1 MKNKDF
7 QEEKARTQ
15 DPNDGTRFP
24 PNNSYNLFK
33 SVKELEG
40 IPKKNIHTVTDKQGK
55 KLTNINSVLKRWKE
69 HFEEHLN
76 KEFPHHEAA
85 IDEINE
91 NNHGDEPL
99 DPITKDEVRRSISAM
114 KNYKAPG
121 ADAMSAEVLKA
132 GGDEMIKFLVMLFN
146 KVWREEN
153 PTLEWSKMIVTPVH
167 KKGNKTD
174 PSNYRAISLLSIPG
188 KVFSHILLQRIK
200 QRSEKFTK
208 EN

>member
-1 MKNKDF
+1 MKEF
-7 QEEKARTQ
+7 
-15 DPNDGTRFP
+15 
-24 PNNSYNLFK
+24 
-33 SVKELEG
+33 
-40 IPKKNIHTVTDKQGK
+40 PKKTIHTVTDKQGK

-91 NNHGDEPL
+91 NNHRDEPL

-114 KNYKAPG
+114 KNRKAPG
-121 ADAMSAEVLKA
+121 ADAISAEVLKA
-132 GGDEMIKFLVMLFN
+132 GRDEIIKFLVMLFN

-153 PTLEWSKMIVTPVH
+153 PPLEWSKMIVTPVH
-167 KKGNKTD
+167 KKSNKID

-200 QRSEKFTK
+200 QKSENLQKKTNMGSALTEVLLMQYLLHVK
-208 EN
+208 LLKRQKNAK